1 MTRIIAGEFGGRR
14 LVTPTGADTRPT
26 SDRVREALFNT
37 LGAMLAL
44 DGSRF
49 ADLYAGSG
57 AVGLE
62 ALSRGASRVRLV
74 EADPRAARAA
84 RVNIAALGAGAAATL
99 TTAKV
104 ERVVA
109 ARPDHEFDAVFADPP
124 YALADADLAGVL
136 ADLAANGWLAAGGV
150 LVVERSTRSPEPTW
164 PAQVTPERGR
174 RYGESTLWYGRG
186 RERA

>member
-1 MTRIIAGEFGGRR
+1 
-14 LVTPTGADTRPT
+14 
-26 SDRVREALFNT
+26 
-37 LGAMLAL
+37 
-44 DGSRF
+44 
-49 ADLYAGSG
+49 
-57 AVGLE
+57 
-62 ALSRGASRVRLV
+62 V

-84 RVNIAALGAGAAATL
+84 RANIAALGAGAAATL

-136 ADLAANGWLAAGGV
+136 ADLDANGWLAAGGV

-164 PAQVTPERGR
+164 RRRSHPNVAAGTGSPPFGTVAAVSERSERAIRSGRDGRAERG
-174 RYGESTLWYGRG
+174 GHVEGRG
-186 RERA
+186 SRSESRP